1 MRVPLGVLF
10 AAGSLLVG
18 AVTACL
24 TAINRARGAELDE
37 RQHSCE
43 TYWRRNELLRQE
55 NGAEEWRLLHG
66 EAPVTGEW
74 SEERQAEPQLR
85 IEH

>member
-1 MRVPLGVLF
+1 MRVLLGVLF
-10 AAGSLLVG
+10 AAGSLVLG

-37 RQHSCE
+37 RQHTCE
-43 TYWRRNELLRQE
+43 THWRRNELLRQE
-55 NGAEEWRLLHG
+55 IGAGEWRLLSG
-66 EAPVTGEW
+66 
-74 SEERQAEPQLR
+74 SQEEPEEEEAEPQPR